1 MKMFIKIVSGILLY
15 IYALFLV
22 WALVNNQQYASDYM
36 LPLWLIPVVAAA
48 TITIVVIFYI
58 KTYRKLTD
66 IESKFTTIVNHTFRT
81 PLTRITWALK
91 ELRETEYNQERL
103 SYLQEAENSS
113 NRVLNIVD
121 ILAGMQDV
129 NNRSNYF
136 FKRVSIREIIE
147 ASIAKYKQTIND
159 KKFNFNID
167 TFSEIPPLTADLKKM
182 SFVFD
187 VIMENALYYTPAGGS
202 IMVGAVNGKNKIV
215 FYVADNGIG
224 LTGYDK
230 RSLFSKFYRGDR
242 AKAMYTDGM
251 GLGLYLAKKIVNRHG
266 GELYA
271 KSLGVNK
278 GTTFFVE
285 LPTKYDNKLV
295 L

>member
-22 WALVNNQQYASDYM
+22 WALVNNQQYSSEYM
-36 LPLWLIPVVAAA
+36 LPMWLIPAISAA

-58 KTYRKLTD
+58 KTYKKLTD

-103 SYLQEAENSS
+103 SYIQEAENSS
-113 NRVLNIVD
+113 NRILNIVD
-121 ILAGMQDV
+121 ILAGMQEV
-129 NNRSNYF
+129 NNSSNYF
-136 FKRVSIREIIE
+136 FKKVSIREIIE
-147 ASIAKYKQTIND
+147 TSIAKYKQTIND
-159 KKFNFNID
+159 KKFNFNIE
-167 TFSEIPPLTADLKKM
+167 TFNDIPPLTADLKKM

-187 VIMENALYYTPAGGS
+187 VVMENAFYYTPAGGS
-202 IMVGAVNGKNKIV
+202 IMVGAVTGKNKII

-224 LTGYDK
+224 LTNHDK
-230 RSLFSKFYRGDR
+230 RNLFSKFYRGAR
-242 AKAMYTDGM
+242 AKAVYTDGM
-251 GLGLYLAKKIVNRHG
+251 GLGLYLTKTILEKHG
-266 GELYA
+266 GSIYA
-271 KSLGVNK
+271 KSLGTDK